1 MIRIKKQD
9 SKQFLEAVL
18 FILLIRFI
26 SRNKNTSFEGQEI
39 EISNETPTNNVL
51 KLKISEILT
60 MKSTTK
66 KTKAVNFLLLSD
78 SKELLNRSKHSYY

>member
-9 SKQFLEAVL
+9 SKQFLEAIL

-39 EISNETPTNNVL
+39 EISNETPTNNGL
-51 KLKISEILT
+51 KLKISKILT

-78 SKELLNRSKHSYY
+78 SKELLNRPKHSYY

>member
-9 SKQFLEAVL
+9 SKQFAEAIL

-26 SRNKNTSFEGQEI
+26 SRNKNTSFEGEEI
-39 EISNETPTNNVL
+39 EISNETPTNKGL

-66 KTKAVNFLLLSD
+66 KTKTVNFLLLSD
-78 SKELLNRSKHSYY
+78 SKELLNPSKHSYY

>member
-9 SKQFLEAVL
+9 SKQFLEAIL

-39 EISNETPTNNVL
+39 EISNDTPTNKEV

-60 MKSTTK
+60 MKTTTIK
-66 KTKAVNFLLLSD
+66 AKTVKFLILPD
-78 SKELLNRSKHSYY
+78 SKCC